1 MELYMC
7 CQFYDS
13 VCTYTYIF
21 ATKNDANWK
30 VDISYTGVMK
40 KIILFLFKKFKI
52 LIWWKWK
59 IVIDT
64 YVCTYVCMYVPK

>member
-1 MELYMC
+1 
-7 CQFYDS
+7 
-13 VCTYTYIF
+13 
-21 ATKNDANWK
+21 
-30 VDISYTGVMK
+30 MK